1 MSLFA
6 TFPLVLHGTS
16 NPTGSITMMTG
27 YAHLFQMFPVWSGYL
42 GFRSALS
49 VVRTGFWSQSTTTTT
64 TTTTRSLTVF
74 SGVGLL
80 QRRLW
85 GLAWCGWCG
94 WCGWWDTV
102 PVRFYGADD
111 CVQLR
116 KGQRQQV
123 RSRPAGSRWIRSRL
137 KFKVGAPVSHFLR
150 RPFCVY
156 VSVCVCLCVCV
167 SVCVSVC
174 VCVCVSLCVTWCACV
189 WVCVSVCRGPAYAQR
204 TAAQGGEA
212 DEAEELARYKL
223 KRYREI
229 KRRG

>member
-174 VCVCVSLCVTWCACV
+174 VCVMV
-189 WVCVSVCRGPAYAQR
+189 
-204 TAAQGGEA
+204 
-212 DEAEELARYKL
+212 
-223 KRYREI
+223 
-229 KRRG
+229 